1 MLSKTNLRQNVKQRI
16 KLMTMKER
24 LRASHQVLKRLE
36 ENQHFQEA
44 HVVMLFYSLPDE
56 VCTHDF
62 IQNWSRYKR
71 ILLPRVEGDEIIP
84 SEYVET
90 KLTQGAYGIME
101 PLGGNS
107 LISDIQLVVV
117 PGVAFDRSGNRLGRG
132 KGYYDRFL
140 SQGTL
145 QSVYKIGICFPCQ
158 LVENVPT
165 EMQDIR
171 MNEVIDC
178 TGI

>member
-62 IQNWSRYKR
+62 IQKWSRYKR

-90 KLTQGAYGIME
+90 KLRKVLMVSW
-101 PLGGNS
+101 NH
-107 LISDIQLVVV
+107 
-117 PGVAFDRSGNRLGRG
+117 
-132 KGYYDRFL
+132 
-140 SQGTL
+140 
-145 QSVYKIGICFPCQ
+145 
-158 LVENVPT
+158 
-165 EMQDIR
+165 
-171 MNEVIDC
+171 
-178 TGI
+178 